1 MPEKLTLED
10 IENKIRQFCN
20 DNLISL
26 PEGQSPISVIRQP
39 NRQQEFV
46 KIKQFLIKIF
56 RDELG
61 WSFPRIGRFLNK
73 DHTSIIHLYYKK

>member
-10 IENKIRQFCN
+10 IKNKIRQFC
-20 DNLISL
+20 DENLISL
-26 PEGQSPISVIRQP
+26 PEGESPLLVVQRP

-46 KIKQFLIKIF
+46 KLRQFLIKIL

-61 WSFPRIGRFLNK
+61 WSFPRIGRFLK
-73 DHTSIIHLYYKK
+73 RDHTSIIHLYYKK